1 MLARV
6 CAPGATSNQEDP
18 LSAHRS
24 VPLLAVLLVALL
36 GSSLLGACTPE
47 AAQAPAV
54 TSAPP
59 PAPPTATSESAAAAA
74 APAPAE
80 SAATCPDA
88 DFDSFLARFS
98 ADIAVQETATAD
110 PLAQGA
116 VDPDAQPEPRMV
128 VKEVPLAEVEWPV
141 IPNLKAARN
150 GGREVVVS
158 SEEGGGRQVL
168 VRTPDTDD
176 QQTYHFAQRPC
187 WTLVRVLDEL
197 V

>member
-24 VPLLAVLLVALL
+24 APLLSVSLAALL
-36 GSSLLGACTPE
+36 GTCLLGACTPE
-47 AAQAPAV
+47 AAQAPAA

-59 PAPPTATSESAAAAA
+59 PASPTATSESAAAAP

-80 SAATCPDA
+80 RAATCPDA

-110 PLAQGA
+110 PLVQGA
-116 VDPDAQPEPRMV
+116 IDPDAQPEPRMV
-128 VKEVPLAEVEWPV
+128 LEEVPLAEVEWPV
-141 IPNLKAARN
+141 IPNLEAARN

-168 VRTPDTDD
+168 VRAPDTDN
-176 QQTYHFAQRPC
+176 QQTYHFVQRPC
-187 WTLVRVLDEL
+187 WTLVRVLDESI
-197 V
+197 